1 MAIVGHTAMAE
12 NSAQKQPRR
21 GPGRPFEPGR
31 SGNPAGKPRGVRNQA
46 TILLEAIQDSDLAA
60 IIIMVVE
67 KAKAGDLAAAKL
79 ILDRVL
85 PALKSRAVP
94 LQLHA
99 IGQWGGGDA
108 ILAAYRTI
116 IEEVTAGR
124 ISPTE
129 GLELVELIEAQ
140 RAAVEELR
148 PAAMSPEPTAEQ
160 LAEQK
165 REREQFRR
173 IAERMNNML

>member
-1 MAIVGHTAMAE
+1 
-12 NSAQKQPRR
+12 
-21 GPGRPFEPGR
+21 
-31 SGNPAGKPRGVRNQA
+31 
-46 TILLEAIQDSDLAA
+46 LLEAIQDSDLAA